1 MTLRITDDFTLT
13 RSGQHLV
20 VEVFGAFPARVRLG
34 LDDVRKAKEAFGM
47 MAAMMESSN
56 SCEPEEAEVLKLE
69 DAA

>member
-34 LDDVRKAKEAFGM
+34 PDDVRKAKEAFGI
-47 MAAMMESSN
+47 MAAMMGAVPV
-56 SCEPEEAEVLKLE
+56 EPNANRALEATT
-69 DAA
+69 